1 MTLKI
6 QCCILLLYVEVDE
19 GSGIR
24 EELDSGQTK
33 IMNTRGKAHRT
44 VLPVFLKTILLG
56 HFKYFRILNG
66 QQIIQLNNMT

>member
-6 QCCILLLYVEVDE
+6 KCCILLLYVEIDE

-33 IMNTRGKAHRT
+33 IMKTRGKAHTT
-44 VLPVFLKTILLG
+44 VLPVFLTILLG
-56 HFKYFRILNG
+56 HFK
-66 QQIIQLNNMT
+66 

>member
-6 QCCILLLYVEVDE
+6 NCCILLLYVEVDE

-24 EELDSGQTK
+24 EKLDSGQTK
-33 IMNTRGKAHRT
+33 IMNTRGKAHTT

-56 HFKYFRILNG
+56 HLNILEYLMVSKLSNLT
-66 QQIIQLNNMT
+66 I

>member
-6 QCCILLLYVEVDE
+6 KCCILLLYVEIYE

-33 IMNTRGKAHRT
+33 IMKTRGKALTT
-44 VLPVFLKTILLG
+44 VLPVFLTILLG
-56 HFKYFRILNG
+56 HFK
-66 QQIIQLNNMT
+66 